1 MAERGGYRK
10 PNNPAPVS
18 GPGKLSRRT
27 DGGAGSKQA
36 MKEIRTGKYGES
48 KKVMEQQQGAPMAGN
63 PTPSPAVQVP
73 AQAPARQIPAVT
85 SLFAPTERPTEP
97 VTAGMAFGPGT
108 NSFPIN
114 ANRSKVSVVG
124 KYLPT
129 LETLASEQD
138 APDSFRAFV
147 RAVKANLEM
156 GM

>member
-1 MAERGGYRK
+1 MARGGYRK
-10 PNNPAPVS
+10 PKNPAPVS

-48 KKVMEQQQGAPMAGN
+48 KKLMEQQQGAPLAGN
-63 PTPSPAVQVP
+63 PSPNPAVQVTKP
-73 AQAPARQIPAVT
+73 LTP
-85 SLFAPTERPTEP
+85 LFAPTERPDEP
-97 VTAGMAFGPGT
+97 VTAGMGFGPGT
-108 NSFPIN
+108 NMPPV
-114 ANRSKVSVVG
+114 ALNRSKVTVVG

-129 LETLASEQD
+129 LEVLAAEQD

-156 GM
+156 GL